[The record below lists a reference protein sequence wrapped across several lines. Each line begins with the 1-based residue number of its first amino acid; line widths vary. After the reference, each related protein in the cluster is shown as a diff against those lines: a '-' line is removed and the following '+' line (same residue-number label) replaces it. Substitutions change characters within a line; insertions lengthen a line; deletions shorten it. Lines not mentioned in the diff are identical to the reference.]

1 MGLKDVQALA
11 VTQLNTLVTCAYKER
26 LKGFNKILTVK
37 RKWLLGDSEVKV
49 VDILQHVGVN
59 AERLL
64 SNRKAFLSGIIF

>member
-1 MGLKDVQALA
+1 M
-11 VTQLNTLVTCAYKER
+11 TQLNTLVTCAYKGR
-26 LKGFNKILTVK
+26 LEGFNKILTVK